1 MGCREK
7 EGGGVVR
14 CWSSSWRGVGGEGG
28 RGSGGDGY
36 GMGIA

>member
-7 EGGGVVR
+7 EGGEWFVVGR
-14 CWSSSWRGVGGEGG
+14 VAGGVGGEGG